1 MRRLVFSLL
10 FFSILVQSQNE
21 YPRLNVSGM
30 TKESFVPLD
39 WKMIAFA
46 DGDLNDDQ
54 LLDFAFVIEKKLN
67 DPVGIDSIAGT
78 NVLRILGVFL
88 KQKEGGYIKHTQSN
102 TFIISRD
109 NSEMGEPFQGLFITG
124 EGYLDLNF
132 QIWTKEKL
140 WFITT
145 HSFRFQLQNNK
156 FGLVMYSLNESNRDS
171 GDSTD
176 YNLNFLSR
184 KMSVDSY
191 NFLQDKKPTSEVVK
205 LKAAPLRTLETMLTP
220 FEISI
225 WD

>member
-21 YPRLNVSGM
+21 YPKLNVSGM

-109 NSEMGEPFQGLFITG
+109 NFEMGEPFQGLFITG

>member
-1 MRRLVFSLL
+1 MKRLVYSIL

-21 YPRLNVSGM
+21 YPKLNVFGN

-39 WKMIAFA
+39 WKMIACA

-54 LLDFAFVIEKKLN
+54 LSDFAFVVEKKSE
-67 DPVGIDSIAGT
+67 IDSLT
-78 NVLRILGVFL
+78 ESSVQRILGVFL
-88 KQKEGGYIKHTQSN
+88 KQKEGGYLKHTQSN
-102 TFIISRD
+102 TFIISKE
-109 NSEMGEPFQGLFITG
+109 NSEMGEPFQGIFITS

-132 QIWTKEKL
+132 QIWTNEKL

-176 YNLNFLSR
+176 YNLNFLNK
-184 KMSVDSY
+184 KMTVDTY
-191 NFLQDKKPTSEVVK
+191 NFLQDKEPTSEVVK
-205 LKAAPLRTLETMLTP
+205 LKSAPLRTFETMLTP